1 MEVRQRQLAVV
12 RTGLA
17 LALALLITGCSYRV
31 VEDDRLNSDA
41 VRSLIR
47 KTVETRRLPLKQKLP
62 VELVDQRV
70 LRAELIAGFE
80 KSPERE
86 KIGTYELFLKK
97 LGLIPQD
104 MALETLIIDML
115 SGQVAGYYDP
125 EKKVL
130 RLVAENAGLGES
142 FGWLENILQR
152 DLAGEFLVAHEV
164 AHALADQNFDLT
176 TFIELRGNSDAAV
189 ARKAFVE
196 GEAMVVGLHVLLRQP
211 MRKVAYQPAAEKPSQ
226 DEQWANLPVVLKR
239 QILFEYLDGM
249 QFAGAV
255 FRQGGT
261 DALNAAYR
269 NPPASSEQILHP
281 EKYLKG
287 NDAPVPVTFEADPPA
302 FAGLKR
308 IDDDTMGEI
317 GVLSLL
323 EEPLGLQGA
332 RVTAAGWGGDRFRL
346 YRNPL
351 APEAIGFVWRTVWD
365 TAADQ
370 VEFTANLGQALSKR
384 FAVEAETAGDVRRW
398 KTAEGKFEIESTG
411 PQSAEFRLIP

>member
-1 MEVRQRQLAVV
+1 MVRPRFAV
-12 RTGLA
+12 A
-17 LALALLITGCSYRV
+17 LAALLAAGCSYRI
-31 VEDDRLNSDA
+31 VEDEQLNPDA

-47 KTVETRRLPLKQKLP
+47 RTAETRHLPLRHALP
-62 VELVDQRV
+62 VELVAQRL
-70 LRAELIAGFE
+70 LRAELVKSFE
-80 KSPERE
+80 ASPERE
-86 KIGTYELFLKK
+86 KLGTYELLLKK

-104 MALETLIIDML
+104 MALEALIIDML

-142 FGWLENILQR
+142 FGWLETLLQR

-164 AHALADQNFDLT
+164 AHALSDQSFDLKRY
-176 TFIELRGNSDAAV
+176 IELQGNSDAAV

-211 MRKVAYQPAAEKPSQ
+211 MKRVAYQPAAEKPSQ
-226 DEQWANLPVVLKR
+226 DEQFEKLPAVLKR

-249 QFAGAV
+249 QFAGAL
-255 FRQGGT
+255 FRAAGT
-261 DALNAAYR
+261 TGLDAAYR

-281 EKYLKG
+281 EKYLAG
-287 NDAPVPVTFEADPPA
+287 DDMPVPVTFESDPA
-302 FAGLKR
+302 VFAGLR
-308 IDDDTMGEI
+308 RVDDDTMGEI

-323 EEPLGLQGA
+323 EESLGLQGA
-332 RVTAAGWGGDRFRL
+332 RLTAAGWGGDRFRL

-351 APEAIGFVWRTVWD
+351 APNAVGFVWRTVWD

-370 VEFTANLGQALSKR
+370 VEFTANLGQALTKR
-384 FAVEAETAGDVRRW
+384 FSVGPETDGAVSRW
-398 KTAEGKFEIESTG
+398 RTAEGTFEIKDTG
-411 PQSAEFRLIP
+411 PKSAEFRLIP

>member
-1 MEVRQRQLAVV
+1 MAVV
-12 RTGLA
+12 RAGLA
-17 LALALLITGCSYRV
+17 LALALAAAGCSYRV
-31 VEDDRLNSDA
+31 VEDDRLNPDA

-47 KTVETRRLPLKQKLP
+47 KTVETRRLPLRRALP
-62 VELVDQRV
+62 VELVDQGA
-70 LRAELIAGFE
+70 LRAELIAGF
-80 KSPERE
+80 KDAPERE
-86 KIGTYELFLKK
+86 KIATYELFLKK

-104 MALETLIIDML
+104 MKLETLIIDLL

-130 RLVAENAGLGES
+130 RLVAENAGMGES
-142 FGWLENILQR
+142 FSWLEEILQR

-164 AHALADQNFDLT
+164 AHALADQNFDLK

-211 MRKVAYQPAAEKPSQ
+211 MRKVAYQPAAERPAQ
-226 DEQWANLPVVLKR
+226 DEQWANLPAVLKR

-255 FRQGGT
+255 FRAGGT
-261 DALNAAYR
+261 QGLNAAYR

-281 EKYLKG
+281 EKYLEDV
-287 NDAPVPVTFEADPPA
+287 DAPVPVTFEADPPA
-302 FAGLKR
+302 FAGLR
-308 IDDDTMGEI
+308 RVDDDTMGEI

-346 YRNPL
+346 YINPL
-351 APEAIGFVWRTVWD
+351 APNSVGFVWRTVWD

-370 VEFTANLGQALSKR
+370 VEFAANLGQALAKR
-384 FAVEAETAGDVRRW
+384 FAVEAETDGDVRRW
-398 KTAEGKFEIESTG
+398 KTAEGTFEIESTG
-411 PQSAEFRLIP
+411 PLSAEFRLIP